1 LHKKPL
7 QGVFAMPTNILQQV
21 ITYNESNLALLLN
34 TFAFISTSNKK
45 FQRFND
51 DIPKNLGDTVSFDL
65 PPRFTTTNSLVVSF
79 QAAEQRVQNLTV
91 NMQVSTAYEFTAQ
104 QFIFNVRDYLEK
116 FGKSA
121 IAEIG
126 TKVESDV
133 AGLAETNTFRFYGDG
148 LTPISTYLQLAQ
160 ALAFFRNFGAAKD
173 NTRGYLSDLT
183 YPGIINS
190 GLNQFTIEKNNR
202 EMMSWEIGKFSNCD
216 WYQSNLLK
224 THLAGTEGNAGTVLT
239 VVSVVTNASGGVIQI
254 TFSGT
259 TAASDANSIKAY
271 DKFQFSDGVSGQ
283 PNLRFLT
290 FIGHQVSQSPVQFRA
305 TADAASTA
313 GSQVTVNIFPPLQ
326 ATAGNTQNISAAIV
340 AGMQV
345 TVLPDHRCGL
355 IISGDPLFLA
365 MPKLP
370 DEVPYPTSVQQDPDS
385 GASIRQYYGSLFG
398 QNQRGMVH
406 DIIWGKTLVDEY
418 SMMIALPV

>member
-1 LHKKPL
+1 MP
-7 QGVFAMPTNILQQV
+7 APTNILQQV
-21 ITYNESNLALLLN
+21 ITYNRSNLALLLN

-79 QAAEQRVQNLTV
+79 QSAVQRVQQLTV
-91 NMQVSTAYEFTAQ
+91 NQQASTAYEFTAQ
-104 QFIFNVRDYLEK
+104 QFIFNVRDYIEV

-126 TKVESDV
+126 TKVESNV
-133 AGLAETNTFRFYGDG
+133 SQLAETNTFRFYGDG
-148 LTPISTYLQLAQ
+148 ITPISTYLQLAN

-183 YPGIINS
+183 FPQIVNS
-190 GLNQFTIEKNNR
+190 GLNQFTIDKNNR

-224 THLAGTEGNAGTVLT
+224 THTAGTEGNAGSVLT
-239 VVSVVTNASGGVIQI
+239 VVSTVTNADGGVIQI

-259 TAASDANSIKAY
+259 SAASDANSIKAY

-283 PNLRFLT
+283 ANLRFLT
-290 FIGHQVSQSPVQFRA
+290 FIGHEPSQCPVQFRA
-305 TADAASTA
+305 TADAGSTG
-313 GSQVTVNIFPPLQ
+313 GSQVTVDIYPALQ
-326 ATAGNTQNISAAIV
+326 ATAGQNQNITSPILP
-340 AGMQV
+340 GMQV
-345 TVLPDHRCGL
+345 TVLPNHRCGL
-355 IISGDPLFLA
+355 IMAGNPLYLA

-370 DEVPYPTSVQQDPDS
+370 EEVPYPTSVQQDPDS

-406 DIIWGKTLVDEY
+406 DVIWGSTLVDEY
-418 SMMIALPV
+418 GLMVALPE

>member
-1 LHKKPL
+1 
-7 QGVFAMPTNILQQV
+7 MPTNILQQV

-34 TFAFISTSNKK
+34 SFAFISTSNKK

-79 QAAEQRVQNLTV
+79 QSAEQRVQQLTV
-91 NMQVSTAYEFTAQ
+91 NKQASTAYEFTAQ
-104 QFIFNVRDYLEK
+104 QFIFNVRDYMNV

-126 TKVESDV
+126 TQVETDI
-133 AGLAETNTFRFYGDG
+133 AALAETNTFRFYGDG
-148 LTPISTYLQLAQ
+148 ITPISTYLQLANS
-160 ALAFFRNFGAAKD
+160 LAFFRNFGAAKD
-173 NTRGYLSDLT
+173 NTMGYLSDLT
-183 YPGIINS
+183 FPQVVNS
-190 GLNQFTIEKNNR
+190 GLNQFTIDKNNR

-224 THLAGTEGNAGTVLT
+224 THDAGTEGNAGTTLT
-239 VVSVVTNASGGVIQI
+239 VVSVVTNADGGVIQI

-259 TAASDANSIKAY
+259 SAASDANSIKAY
-271 DKFQFSDGVSGQ
+271 DKFQFSDGVAGRTD
-283 PNLRFLT
+283 LRFRT
-290 FIGHQVSQSPVQFRA
+290 FIGHVVSQSPVQFRA

-313 GSQVTVNIFPPLQ
+313 GSQVTVDIFPALQ
-326 ATAGNTQNISAAIV
+326 ATAGKNQNINTPIV

-355 IISGDPLFLA
+355 IMAGNPLFLA

-406 DIIWGKTLVDEY
+406 DVIWGKTLVDEY
-418 SMMIALPV
+418 AMMVALPK

>member
-1 LHKKPL
+1 MATP
-7 QGVFAMPTNILQQV
+7 VNILQQV

-34 TFAFISTSNKK
+34 TFAFISTSNMK
-45 FQRFND
+45 FKGFND

-79 QAAEQRVQNLTV
+79 QSAVQRVQQLTV
-91 NMQVSTAYEFTAQ
+91 NQQASTAYEFTAQ
-104 QFIFNVRDYLEK
+104 QFIFNVRDYMEV

-121 IAEIG
+121 VAELG
-126 TKVESDV
+126 TQVESDISS
-133 AGLAETNTFRFYGDG
+133 LAETNTFRFYGDG
-148 LTPISTYLQLAQ
+148 VTSISTYLQLAN

-173 NTRGYLSDLT
+173 NTKGYLSDLT
-183 YPGIINS
+183 FPQVINS
-190 GLNQFTIEKNNR
+190 GLNQFTLDRGNR
-202 EMMSWEIGKFSNCD
+202 EAMSWEIGEFSNCK

-224 THLAGTEGNAGTVLT
+224 THLAGTEGNAGTTLT
-239 VVSVVTNASGGVIQI
+239 VVSVVTNSEGGVIQI

-259 TAASDANSIKAY
+259 TAASDPNSIKQY
-271 DKFQFSDGVSGQ
+271 DKFQFSDGVSGFTD
-283 PNLRFLT
+283 LRFLT
-290 FIGHQVSQSPVQFRA
+290 FIGHKPSQTPVQFRA

-313 GSQVTVNIFPPLQ
+313 GSQVTVNIYPALQ
-326 ATAGNTQNISAAIV
+326 ATAGQDQNINTPIV

-345 TVLPDHRCGL
+345 TVLPNHRCGL
-355 IISGDPLFLA
+355 IMAGNPLFLA
-365 MPKLP
+365 MPRLP
-370 DEVPYPTSVQQDPDS
+370 EEVPYPTSVQQDPDS

-418 SMMIALPV
+418 AMMVALPM

>member
-1 LHKKPL
+1 
-7 QGVFAMPTNILQQV
+7 MPNNILQQV

-34 TFAFISTSNKK
+34 SFCFISMSNKK

-79 QAAEQRVQNLTV
+79 QSAEQRVQQLTV
-91 NMQVSTAYEFTAQ
+91 NKQASTAYEFTAQ
-104 QFIFNVRDYLEK
+104 QFIFNVRDYMQT

-126 TKVESDV
+126 TQVESDITE
-133 AGLAETNTFRFYGDG
+133 LAETNTFRFFGDG
-148 LTPISTYLQLAQ
+148 VTPVSTYLQLAN

-173 NTRGYLSDLT
+173 NTMGFLSDLT
-183 YPGIINS
+183 FPQIVNS
-190 GLNQFTIEKNNR
+190 GLNQFALDRNNR
-202 EMMSWEIGKFSNCD
+202 EAMSWEIGNFSNCD

-224 THLAGTEGNAGTVLT
+224 THAAGTEGNAGTTLT
-239 VVSVVTNASGGVIQI
+239 VVSVVTNADGGVTQI

-259 TAASDANSIKAY
+259 SAASDANSVKAY
-271 DKFQFSDGVSGQ
+271 DKFQFVDGVAGQ
-283 PNLRFLT
+283 TDLRFRT
-290 FIGHQVSQSPVQFRA
+290 FIGHVVSQSPVQFRA
-305 TADAASTA
+305 TADAASTG
-313 GSQVTVNIFPPLQ
+313 GSQVTVDIYPALQ
-326 ATAGNTQNISAAIV
+326 AAAGKNQNINTPIV

-345 TVLPDHRCGL
+345 TVLPNHRCGL
-355 IISGDPLFLA
+355 IMAGNPLFLA

-370 DEVPYPTSVQQDPDS
+370 EEVPYPTSVQQDPDS

-406 DIIWGKTLVDEY
+406 DIIWGRTLVDEY
-418 SMMIALPV
+418 AMMVALPV

>member
-1 LHKKPL
+1 
-7 QGVFAMPTNILQQV
+7 MPNNILQQV

-34 TFAFISTSNKK
+34 SFAFISTSNMK

-79 QAAEQRVQNLTV
+79 QSAEQRVQQLTV
-91 NMQVSTAYEFTAQ
+91 NKQASTAYEFTAQ
-104 QFIFNVRDYLEK
+104 QFIFNVRDYMDK

-133 AGLAETNTFRFYGDG
+133 AELAETNTFRFYGDG
-148 LTPISTYLQLAQ
+148 ITPISTYLQLANS
-160 ALAFFRNFGAAKD
+160 LAFFRNFGAAKD
-173 NTRGYLSDLT
+173 NTMGYLSDLT
-183 YPGIINS
+183 FPQVVNS
-190 GLNQFTIEKNNR
+190 GLNQFTLDRGNR
-202 EMMSWEIGKFSNCD
+202 EAMSWEIGKFSNCD

-224 THLAGTEGNAGTVLT
+224 THTAGTEGNAGTTLT
-239 VVSVVTNASGGVIQI
+239 VVSVVTNADGGVIQI

-259 TAASDANSIKAY
+259 SAASDANSIKAY
-271 DKFQFSDGVSGQ
+271 DKFQFSDGVAGQ
-283 PNLRFLT
+283 TDLRFRT
-290 FIGHQVSQSPVQFRA
+290 FIGHIVSQSPVQFRA

-313 GSQVTVNIFPPLQ
+313 GSQVTVNIFPALQ
-326 ATAGNTQNISAAIV
+326 ASAGKNQNINTPIV

-345 TVLPDHRCGL
+345 TVLPNHRCGL
-355 IISGDPLFLA
+355 IMAGNPLFLA

-370 DEVPYPTSVQQDPDS
+370 EEVPYPTSVQQDPDS

-398 QNQRGMVH
+398 QNMRGMVH
-406 DIIWGKTLVDEY
+406 DIIWGRTLVDEY
-418 SMMIALPV
+418 AMMVALPV

>member
-1 LHKKPL
+1 M
-7 QGVFAMPTNILQQV
+7 AAPTNILQQV
-21 ITYNESNLALLLN
+21 ITYNRSNLALLLN

-51 DIPKNLGDTVSFDL
+51 DVPKNLGDTVSFDL

-79 QAAEQRVQNLTV
+79 QSAVQRVQQLTV
-91 NMQVSTAYEFTAQ
+91 NQQASTAYEFTAQ
-104 QFIFNVRDYLEK
+104 QFIFNVRDYMEV

-126 TKVESDV
+126 TKVESNV
-133 AGLAETNTFRFYGDG
+133 SQLAETNTFRFYGDG
-148 LTPISTYLQLAQ
+148 ITPISTYLQLAN

-173 NTRGYLSDLT
+173 NTKGYLSDIT
-183 YPGIINS
+183 FPQIINS
-190 GLNQFTIEKNNR
+190 GLNQFTIDKNNR

-224 THLAGTEGNAGTVLT
+224 THQAGTEGNAGTVLT
-239 VVSVVTNASGGVIQI
+239 VVSTVTNADGGVIQI

-259 TAASDANSIKAY
+259 TSASDADSVKAY
-271 DKFQFSDGVSGQ
+271 DKFQFNDGVSGQ
-283 PNLRFLT
+283 TNLRFLT
-290 FIGHQVSQSPVQFRA
+290 FIGHQPSQCPVQFRA

-313 GSQVTVNIFPPLQ
+313 GSQVTVDIYPAVQ
-326 ATAGNTQNISAAIV
+326 ATAGQNQNINTPIV
-340 AGMQV
+340 PGMQV
-345 TVLPDHRCGL
+345 TVLPNHRCGL
-355 IISGDPLFLA
+355 IMAGNPLFLA
-365 MPKLP
+365 MPRLP
-370 DEVPYPTSVQQDPDS
+370 EEVPYPTSVQQDPDS

-406 DIIWGKTLVDEY
+406 DVIWGSTLVDEY
-418 SMMIALPV
+418 ALMVALPE

>member
-1 LHKKPL
+1 
-7 QGVFAMPTNILQQV
+7 MPNNILQQV

-34 TFAFISTSNKK
+34 SFAFISTSNMK

-79 QAAEQRVQNLTV
+79 QSAEQRVQQLTV
-91 NMQVSTAYEFTAQ
+91 NKQASTAYEFTAQ
-104 QFIFNVRDYLEK
+104 QFIFNVRDYMDK

-133 AGLAETNTFRFYGDG
+133 AELAETNTFRFYGDG
-148 LTPISTYLQLAQ
+148 ITPISTYLQLANS
-160 ALAFFRNFGAAKD
+160 LAFFRNFGAAKD
-173 NTRGYLSDLT
+173 NTMGYLSDLT
-183 YPGIINS
+183 FPQVVNS
-190 GLNQFTIEKNNR
+190 GLNQFTLDRGNR
-202 EMMSWEIGKFSNCD
+202 EAMSWEIGDFSNCK

-224 THLAGTEGNAGTVLT
+224 THLAGTEGNAGTTLT
-239 VVSVVTNASGGVIQI
+239 VVSVVTNADGGVIQI

-259 TAASDANSIKAY
+259 SAASDANSIKAY
-271 DKFQFSDGVSGQ
+271 DKFQFSDGVANQ
-283 PNLRFLT
+283 TDLRFRT
-290 FIGHQVSQSPVQFRA
+290 FIGHIVSQSPVQFRA

-313 GSQVTVNIFPPLQ
+313 GSQVTVNIFPALQ
-326 ATAGNTQNISAAIV
+326 ASAGKNQNINTPIV

-345 TVLPDHRCGL
+345 TVLPNHRCGL
-355 IISGDPLFLA
+355 IMAGNPLFLA

-370 DEVPYPTSVQQDPDS
+370 EEVPYPTSVQQDPDS

-398 QNQRGMVH
+398 QNMRGMVH
-406 DIIWGKTLVDEY
+406 DIIWGRTLVDEY
-418 SMMIALPV
+418 AMMVALPV

>member
-1 LHKKPL
+1 MATP
-7 QGVFAMPTNILQQV
+7 VNILQQV

-34 TFAFISTSNKK
+34 TFAFLSTSNMK
-45 FQRFND
+45 FKGFND

-79 QAAEQRVQNLTV
+79 QSAVQRVQQLTV
-91 NMQVSTAYEFTAQ
+91 NQQASTAYEFTAQ
-104 QFIFNVRDYLEK
+104 QFIFNVRDYMNV

-121 IAEIG
+121 VAELG
-126 TKVESDV
+126 TQVESDI
-133 AGLAETNTFRFYGDG
+133 ASLAETNTFRFYGDG
-148 LTPISTYLQLAQ
+148 ITAISTYLQLAN

-173 NTRGYLSDLT
+173 NTKGYLSDLT
-183 YPGIINS
+183 FPQVINS
-190 GLNQFTIEKNNR
+190 GLNQFTLDRGNR
-202 EMMSWEIGKFSNCD
+202 EAMSWEIGAFSNCE

-224 THLAGTEGNAGTVLT
+224 THLAGTEGNSGTTLT
-239 VVSVVTNASGGVIQI
+239 VVSVVTNSDGGVIQI

-259 TAASDANSIKAY
+259 TAASDPNSIKAY
-271 DKFQFSDGVSGQ
+271 DKFQFSDGVSGFTD
-283 PNLRFLT
+283 LRFLT
-290 FIGHQVSQSPVQFRA
+290 FIGHKPSQTPVQFRA

-313 GSQVTVNIFPPLQ
+313 GSQVTVNIYPALQ
-326 ATAGNTQNISAAIV
+326 ATAGQDQNINTPIV

-345 TVLPDHRCGL
+345 TVLPNHRCGL
-355 IISGDPLFLA
+355 IMAGNPLFLA

-370 DEVPYPTSVQQDPDS
+370 EEVPYPTSVQQDPDS

-406 DIIWGKTLVDEY
+406 DIICGKTLVDEY
-418 SMMIALPV
+418 AMMVALPM